1 MESIGDDK
9 EETNM
14 FTQTY
19 EFEKMSESFQA
30 EWESRIRAT
39 ADQAAAGRRSGSRSV
54 ARRIGALLRAL
65 Y

>member
-1 MESIGDDK
+1 
-9 EETNM
+9 M